1 MFTALHTRRA
11 LCRDMRRLVLAI
23 AACILL
29 TGSVVPWPPPRSVAD
44 IARLASDYLASH
56 KNVTRVFR
64 SEACNVT
71 LISNGLETDLSAD
84 LGQEISGRLIKTTD
98 ASYFQMPLGE
108 EVEAGK
114 SFDKVTDYYEPYHL
128 FAVDVLAMM
137 ATNLVDVY
145 RVYEMFATSGTLT
158 ATAIEGD
165 LAHYVIRID
174 TSKAAKG
181 LELATYIA
189 LRDPMPLM
197 QKDVEEYD
205 KVREGDRDAE
215 TRLRDKILA
224 EFGPSVTYELW
235 VDGQGRPVR
244 YVLTGKERAEM
255 TFSDWGTSMVK
266 APPAVQVRSL
276 GG

>member
-1 MFTALHTRRA
+1 
-11 LCRDMRRLVLAI
+11 MRRLVLAI